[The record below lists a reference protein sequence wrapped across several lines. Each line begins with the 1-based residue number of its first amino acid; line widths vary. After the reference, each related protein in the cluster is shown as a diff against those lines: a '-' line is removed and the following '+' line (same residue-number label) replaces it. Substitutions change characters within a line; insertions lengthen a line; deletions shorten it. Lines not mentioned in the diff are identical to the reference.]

1 MELHQL
7 RYFCAVARA
16 RNFTR
21 AAANEHVSQPSLSQ
35 QVLKLEA
42 ELGARL
48 FDRLGRKV
56 RLTSFGETFL
66 PRAEAILQQMGE
78 AKQEIEEMAGVAK
91 GRVVVGVIPT
101 IAPYFLPERLASFSR
116 RFPTIQVSVV
126 EEITPVLLERLQE
139 ASVDMA
145 LLALPGPG
153 DPFVCQELC
162 REPLYLVV
170 PREHRLARRAAASL
184 EEVEE
189 DSFLLLKEGHCFREN
204 TLSAC
209 GRARL
214 QPNVVFESG
223 QFATILAMVAAGTG
237 VSVVPEMAVE
247 RRAGCAFVPL
257 ADANA
262 IRRVGV
268 VQLKRHFR
276 SRAQRAFLQ
285 HLRASVAPAEIAQ
298 AS

>member
-7 RYFCAVARA
+7 RYFCAVAKA
-16 RNFTR
+16 GNFTR
-21 AAANEHVSQPSLSQ
+21 AAAHEHVSQPSLSQ

-56 RLTSFGETFL
+56 RLTPFGETFL
-66 PRAEAILQQMGE
+66 PRAEAILQQLGE
-78 AKQEIEEMAGVAK
+78 AKQEIEEMVGLEK
-91 GRVVVGVIPT
+91 GRVVVGAIPT

-116 RFPTIQVSVV
+116 KHPTIQVSVV
-126 EEITPVLLERLQE
+126 EEITAVLLEHLQD
-139 ASVDMA
+139 ASIDMA

-153 DPFVCQELC
+153 DPFVCYELC
-162 REPLYLVV
+162 REPLYLVL
-170 PREHRLARRAAASL
+170 PRQHRLARQPQASL
-184 EEVEE
+184 RDVE
-189 DSFLLLKEGHCFREN
+189 DDAFLLLKEGHCFRDN
-204 TLSAC
+204 TLAAC

-247 RRAGCAFVPL
+247 RRPGCIFLPLSDAAAF
-257 ADANA
+257 
-262 IRRVGV
+262 RRVGV
-268 VQLKRHFR
+268 VQRKRHFR

-285 HLRASVAPAEIAQ
+285 HLRESVEPSRVPQ